1 MLLVLNPLLVNIAL
15 FEKSPSI
22 YLEVAHAQ
30 GRPGNTYR
38 FWNRFQCKYSSI
50 ETRIS
55 VANDKNHCTRSI
67 RTSFGLSGRWR
78 QREAGRLR
86 RMRICIRTTRF
97 NKEPRSA
104 RPTIGNRIQFAWN
117 FSNAVAAP
125 ALNTTEPIPITKRTP
140 LSARKNVQMLCSR
153 AKKKLDQAIT
163 PRVRLSSRG
172 TICRGMP
179 SECSDLDEEPDIRQQ
194 NP

>member
-1 MLLVLNPLLVNIAL
+1 MLQRKASTWR
-15 FEKSPSI
+15 KARSI
-22 YLEVAHAQ
+22 
-30 GRPGNTYR
+30 YR

-50 ETRIS
+50 AMRIS

-67 RTSFGLSGRWR
+67 RTSFELSGRWR

-86 RMRICIRTTRF
+86 RLRICIRTTRF

-104 RPTIGNRIQFAWN
+104 RPTIGDRIQFAWN
-117 FSNAVAAP
+117 FSNAAAAP
-125 ALNTTEPIPITKRTP
+125 ALNTTEPTPITKRTP

-163 PRVRLSSRG
+163 PRVRPSSREMV
-172 TICRGMP
+172 CRGTP
-179 SECSDLDEEPDIRQQ
+179 SECSWPVIT
-194 NP
+194 PTC